1 MENNIIKEKMINL
14 VETIN
19 NLECRLDTGYEKIDT
34 IDLMFSYEELK
45 QQSAEIIRMLK

>member
-1 MENNIIKEKMINL
+1 MENNIIREKMIKL

-19 NLECRLDTGYEKIDT
+19 NIECRLDTESEKLDT

-45 QQSAEIIRMLK
+45 EQSAEIIKMLK